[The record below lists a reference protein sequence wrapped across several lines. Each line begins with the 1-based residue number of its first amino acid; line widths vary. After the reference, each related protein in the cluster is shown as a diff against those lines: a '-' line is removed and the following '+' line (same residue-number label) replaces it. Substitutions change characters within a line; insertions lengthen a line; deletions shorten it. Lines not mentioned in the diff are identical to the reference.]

1 MPGLPPSALT
11 VLDTASER
19 FSEKP
24 IRGELVYKLEP
35 MHVRRAMA
43 TAGRAAGPGQS
54 PAVVYNPGH
63 GDALIVLRASDLAA
77 LLSNLHRNTDSP
89 L

>member
-24 IRGELVYKLEP
+24 IRGELVYRLEP

-54 PAVVYNPGH
+54 PAVAVSYTHLTLPT
-63 GDALIVLRASDLAA
+63 IYSV
-77 LLSNLHRNTDSP
+77 
-89 L
+89 

>member
-54 PAVVYNPGH
+54 PAVVYNPAH
-63 GDALIVLRASDLAA
+63 GEPLVILRAEDLAA
-77 LLSNLHRNTDSP
+77 LLSRGPGRHDGG
-89 L
+89 

>member
-11 VLDTASER
+11 VLDTAAER

-24 IRGELVYKLEP
+24 IKATIARKLTVP
-35 MHVRRAMA
+35 DVRAAMA
-43 TAGRAAGPGQS
+43 RAGRAAGPGQS

-77 LLSNLHRNTDSP
+77 LLSRGPGRHDGG
-89 L
+89 

>member
-1 MPGLPPSALT
+1 MPGLPSSALM
-11 VLDTASER
+11 VLATASER

-24 IRGELVYKLEP
+24 IRGELVYRLEP

-54 PAVVYNPGH
+54 PAVVYTPGH

-77 LLSNLHRNTDSP
+77 LLSRGPGRHDGG
-89 L
+89 